1 MTPGSQLEQLG
12 IIWETGKKT
21 KRRTC
26 PWRQSGSIL
35 ARLSLHV
42 YVASSWRVQAELGLR
57 VELRD
62 GDTNSEM
69 THRTRSHQNA
79 FQHTSCHLL
88 SLRVCSCSSPCLGHF
103 QANFYSSL
111 KMYLCFYFLEDASG
125 SLPHSQI
132 PVFTFILVFN

>member
-21 KRRTC
+21 KRRAC
-26 PWRQSGSIL
+26 PWKQSGSIL
-35 ARLSLHV
+35 AMLSLNV
-42 YVASSWRVQAELGLR
+42 YVASSWRLQAELDLR

-62 GDTNSEM
+62 GDTNSEII
-69 THRTRSHQNA
+69 RRKRSHQNA
-79 FQHTSCHLL
+79 FQHTSCHVL
-88 SLRVCSCSSPCLGHF
+88 SLRVGLCSSPCLGHC

-111 KMYLCFYFLEDASG
+111 KMYLCFYFLEDASS
-125 SLPHSQI
+125 SLPHAQI